1 MKPKAQTMSQKF
13 GFMDPDLTTP
23 NHDAIML
30 WLDGEMQNI
39 VKRYHSHAWEW
50 DASVNYQNIAFPYGK
65 VTDDIREEAQKRMQ
79 SMRKQVIAELSLE
92 DSPTPIVHKVW
103 ESPIVDRTYTI
114 GFCDMRVYWKFPA
127 VNCHFNVVVSA
138 IENKVEYGTSANK
151 YEVTHLEEGETKW
164 EYVRSAVH
172 TPDYFLDRNRAYF
185 EVKPSIPSL
194 GEVIRQVRMYQ
205 TYTAGAEWW
214 IVSPDA
220 RFREQIEA
228 QGIKFLV
235 VPSDI

>member
-23 NHDAIML
+23 SHDAIML
-30 WLDGEMQNI
+30 WLDGEMENI
-39 VKRYHSHAWEW
+39 VRHRIHEW
-50 DASVNYQNIAFPYGK
+50 HMAASINYQNIAFPYAK
-65 VTDDIREEAQKRMQ
+65 IPDAVREKAHTACKA
-79 SMRKQVIAELSLE
+79 MRKRAIAELSLE
-92 DSPTPIVHKVW
+92 DTPRPKLIKTW

-114 GFCDMRVYWKFPA
+114 GFCDMRVHWKFPII
-127 VNCHFNVVVSA
+127 NCAFNVVVSA
-138 IENKVEYGTSANK
+138 IEKQQEWGLQQV
-151 YEVTHLEEGETKW
+151 EGETKW
-164 EYVRSAVH
+164 EYAGSTVY
-172 TPDYFLDRNRAYF
+172 TPDYFLKEDCAYF